1 MKKINKNLL
10 FSAPL
15 LIIGISMIILGAR
28 WVFADEP
35 WMLDK
40 VANEERLG
48 ISFKELFDSNK
59 QTLPDYLKQ
68 IYRFFGLWVIIIGGF
83 ITCFSTP
90 QLSNNSNIRLRLLF
104 CIGIMILF
112 GKILAYLWIPSSPF
126 IYLSWILIFLY
137 SISFY
142 AYIINKK
149 K

>member
-1 MKKINKNLL
+1 MKINKKLL
-10 FSAPL
+10 FSLPL
-15 LIIGISMIILGAR
+15 LIIGISMVILGAR
-28 WVFADEP
+28 WLFVDEP

-48 ISFKELFDSNK
+48 ISFKELFDANN

-90 QLSNNSNIRLRLLF
+90 QLSNNSAIRLRLLF
-104 CIGIMILF
+104 CVGIMILF
-112 GKILAYLWIPSSPF
+112 GTILAYLWIPSSPF
-126 IYLSWILIFLY
+126 IYLSWILFFLY